1 MREIQEMLERQ
12 AKWQKERAKLSWEEK
27 IRMVEAVQESVR
39 QLRASY
45 VRNESSA
52 RQQQQREE

>member
-39 QLRASY
+39 QLRASF
-45 VRNESSA
+45 VRNESSS
-52 RQQQQREE
+52 QQQREE

>member
-45 VRNESSA
+45 VRNESSS
-52 RQQQQREE
+52 QQQGEE